1 VKRPFVACCAT
12 AVICLVG
19 PAPASGQQS
28 ADTGSIP
35 LHANRIV
42 EAVQLDGRLDEH
54 FWDTADS
61 ISEFRQR
68 EPDEG
73 APCSERTVVKLV
85 RDRDALYVGVRAY
98 DSNIHGIRAT
108 QLRRDADL
116 EVDDYVML
124 LIDSFHDRRSGF
136 VFRTNP
142 NGAMWDAQF
151 NGLDDANENWNGIW
165 DVAVTRD
172 SVGWTAEFRIPFR
185 TLRFRRQG
193 AGTFGFNAERFIRRK
208 NEVALWRGWG
218 RTEGIY
224 RLLYEGEVSGFD
236 DLRRGR
242 DLEIKPYALGRATA
256 TDHDALGNSLQSGG
270 ADGKAG
276 VDAKLAITPTVTADL
291 TVNTDFAQ
299 VEVDEQVINLTR
311 LPTFFPEKRE
321 FFLESSSVFDFATP
335 TQVQPFYSRR
345 IGLGD
350 SGQVVPIL
358 AGGRVYGKVGP
369 WALGMLDVQTG
380 EDDRANDLVMR
391 VKHDLLDR
399 SYIGGIATQRIPV
412 GGKGAERTA
421 GLDVD
426 LPLVVGGLN
435 IEPSFWIM
443 GSQTPGIS
451 GFPIAWRYGTDF
463 PNDLFDNFISLYRID
478 AGFTP
483 TLGFVQRTGIWE
495 TTSHIDFM
503 PRPHV
508 LGIRQ
513 LDLVFPI
520 PSWDI
525 IANESGSIFRSR
537 DWQTAW
543 FEWRPLGGDFQS
555 GAHFEIN
562 IQRFFDA
569 PADTFAIFRGATVP
583 PGRYWWTRGE
593 LQYQMSRSH
602 PLSLGSLLSW
612 GNFYG
617 GKNTE
622 LDLQADWR
630 GGGHV
635 ILGATLSRS
644 RVTLP
649 SGLFVATL
657 VTGRIEYAFNTRTS
671 FLGFAQYDNEDQR
684 VDFNLRF
691 HWIPRIGDD
700 LFVVWNSGYTTDPT
714 APHRFPSFHTLGR
727 PLNGAIVVK
736 AVHRFAL

>member
-1 VKRPFVACCAT
+1 VKGPFVAICAT

-19 PAPASGQQS
+19 SAAASGQQS
-28 ADTGSIP
+28 VDSGSIP
-35 LHANRIV
+35 LRANRIV
-42 EAVQLDGRLDEH
+42 GAVQLDGRLDES

-73 APCSERTVVKLV
+73 APCTERTVLKVA
-85 RDRDALYVGVRAY
+85 RDREALYVGVHAY
-98 DSNIHGIRAT
+98 DSDIHGVHAT

-116 EVDDYVML
+116 DVDDYVML

-172 SVGWTAEFRIPFR
+172 STGWTAEFRIPFR
-185 TLRFRRQG
+185 TLRFRRKR
-193 AGTFGFNAERFIRRK
+193 AGTFGFNAQRFIRRK

-224 RLLYEGEVSGFD
+224 RLLYEGEVNGFD

-335 TQVQPFYSRR
+335 TRVQPFYSRR
-345 IGLGD
+345 IGLSD

-380 EDDRANDLVMR
+380 EDDRANDLVVR

-399 SYIGGIATQRIPV
+399 SYVGGIATQRIPV
-412 GGKGAERTA
+412 GKRAERTA

-443 GSQTPGIS
+443 GSQAPGIS

-478 AGFTP
+478 SGFTP

-513 LDLVFPI
+513 LDLLFPI

-583 PGRYWWTRGE
+583 PDRYWWTRGE
-593 LQYQMSRSH
+593 LQYQMSSSH

-635 ILGATLSRS
+635 ILGATVSRS

-649 SGLFVATL
+649 SAQFTATL
-657 VTGRIEYAFNTRTS
+657 VTGRIEYAFNTRAS

-714 APHRFPSFHTLGR
+714 VPHRFPSFHTLGR
-727 PLNGAIVVK
+727 PLNGALVVK

>member
-1 VKRPFVACCAT
+1 VKGPFVAICAT

-19 PAPASGQQS
+19 SAAASGQQS
-28 ADTGSIP
+28 VDSGSIP
-35 LHANRIV
+35 LRANRIV
-42 EAVQLDGRLDEH
+42 GAVQLDGRLDES

-73 APCSERTVVKLV
+73 APCTERTVLKVA
-85 RDRDALYVGVRAY
+85 RDREALYVGVHAY
-98 DSNIHGIRAT
+98 DSDIHGVHAT

-116 EVDDYVML
+116 DVDDYVML

-172 SVGWTAEFRIPFR
+172 STGWTAEFRIPFR
-185 TLRFRRQG
+185 TLRFRRKR
-193 AGTFGFNAERFIRRK
+193 AGTFGFNAQRFIRRK

-224 RLLYEGEVSGFD
+224 RLLYEGEVNGFD

-335 TQVQPFYSRR
+335 TRVQPFYSRR
-345 IGLGD
+345 IGLSD

-380 EDDRANDLVMR
+380 EDDRANDLVVR

-399 SYIGGIATQRIPV
+399 SYVGGIATQRIPV
-412 GGKGAERTA
+412 GKRAERTA

-443 GSQTPGIS
+443 GSQAPGIS

-478 AGFTP
+478 SGFTP

-513 LDLVFPI
+513 LDLLFPI

-583 PGRYWWTRGE
+583 PDRYWWTRGE
-593 LQYQMSRSH
+593 LQYQMSSSH

-635 ILGATLSRS
+635 ILGATVSRS

-649 SGLFVATL
+649 SAQFTATL
-657 VTGRIEYAFNTRTS
+657 VTGRIEYAFNTRAS
-671 FLGFAQYDNEDQR
+671 FLGFDQYDNEDQR

-714 APHRFPSFHTLGR
+714 VPHRFPSFHTLGR
-727 PLNGAIVVK
+727 PLNGALVVK

>member
-1 VKRPFVACCAT
+1 VKGPFVAICAT

-19 PAPASGQQS
+19 SAAASGQQS
-28 ADTGSIP
+28 VDSGSIP
-35 LHANRIV
+35 LRANRIV
-42 EAVQLDGRLDEH
+42 GAVQLDGRLDES

-73 APCSERTVVKLV
+73 APCTERTVLKVA
-85 RDRDALYVGVRAY
+85 RDREALYVGVHAY
-98 DSNIHGIRAT
+98 DSDIHGVHAT

-116 EVDDYVML
+116 DVDDYVML

-172 SVGWTAEFRIPFR
+172 STGWTAEFRIPFR
-185 TLRFRRQG
+185 TLRFRRKR
-193 AGTFGFNAERFIRRK
+193 AGTFGFNAQRFIRRK

-224 RLLYEGEVSGFD
+224 RLLYEGEVNGFD

-335 TQVQPFYSRR
+335 TRVQPFYSRR
-345 IGLGD
+345 IGLSD

-380 EDDRANDLVMR
+380 EDDRANDLVVR

-399 SYIGGIATQRIPV
+399 SYVGGIATQRIPV
-412 GGKGAERTA
+412 GKRAERTA

-443 GSQTPGIS
+443 GSQAPGIS

-478 AGFTP
+478 SGFTP

-513 LDLVFPI
+513 LDLLFPI

-583 PGRYWWTRGE
+583 PDRYWWTRGE
-593 LQYQMSRSH
+593 LQYQMSSSH

-617 GKNTE
+617 GKNTQ

-635 ILGATLSRS
+635 ILGATVSRS

-649 SGLFVATL
+649 SAQFTATL
-657 VTGRIEYAFNTRTS
+657 VTGRIEYAFNTRAS

-714 APHRFPSFHTLGR
+714 VPHRFPSFHTLGR
-727 PLNGAIVVK
+727 PLNGALVLK